1 MKLIRLLLLITLLGL
16 TQAHTEVHNLFWQYA
31 NWTARQTT
39 NESCVV
45 CQEVFSSA
53 VTISLKPLP
62 FTCIKLAFCTNAL
75 GDIYEWRPTCVSNKK
90 TWELLCKSTSRKNH
104 SVVIPTPRTMG
115 LNILLTKPQGFTFS
129 FCFNGTNGG
138 NVSTLRAKD
147 CNIVI
152 GERDRFSG
160 VYLPWRKNKKYS
172 SLLSVCPR
180 YIPGTCELNKLKCAN
195 ITNETAVTACY
206 NLNNTYCQRSN
217 VTCVPTWPRQDAV
230 LADDWYWYCGGETI
244 FNTYP
249 TNWTGLCTVIQ
260 LQHMVT
266 VMHLARQF
274 GRERRSVPQDDV
286 PDEHRMRSHWTR
298 FWEAMIPSF
307 GVADA
312 LKQQEIMHYRLA
324 SFINSTTDAIS
335 GLREEMRALRL
346 MTMQNRLALDMLLAE
361 RGGVCSLVG
370 ESQCCTYVPADDE
383 DLGRVGQAVKAMKR
397 ISSQVYEDEMK
408 ERNFNWGW
416 GFLESLFG
424 SLAPYVSMV
433 VPVLIIFL
441 CVCIFGPCLLRCFM
455 ERMYRMVNALGKGYE
470 HLAMNGNEGN
480 HLTNRVYE
488 NMV

>member
-1 MKLIRLLLLITLLGL
+1 
-16 TQAHTEVHNLFWQYA
+16 
-31 NWTARQTT
+31 
-39 NESCVV
+39 
-45 CQEVFSSA
+45 
-53 VTISLKPLP
+53 
-62 FTCIKLAFCTNAL
+62 
-75 GDIYEWRPTCVSNKK
+75 
-90 TWELLCKSTSRKNH
+90 
-104 SVVIPTPRTMG
+104 MG

-266 VMHLARQF
+266 VMRLARQF

-286 PDEHRMRSHWTR
+286 PDEHRMISHWTR

-455 ERMYRMVNALGKGYE
+455 ERMYRMVNALGKG
-470 HLAMNGNEGN
+470 L
-480 HLTNRVYE
+480 
-488 NMV
+488 